1 MINERFFKSSRMMVP
16 WLYGGTTA
24 LFLCTISA
32 WGWPHWWCMIIYE
45 RCPLTW
51 YSSTQLVICGFLL
64 LPLWFIGTIVHTDTK
79 IRQRNR
85 FVLFL
90 ALAFFFLSIDE
101 TFQIHERLRE
111 GVFKPHGIGTHL
123 PGIAPGDFLFLIYAA
138 AGIAIAWLLR
148 PILKLD
154 RRATLFFVAGMSLAA
169 VSVGI
174 DITHCSVASRD
185 LFDASAAWQV
195 TEEICETA
203 SQSCMMIAFTLL
215 NIRLIEDLT
224 ACTARI

>member
-1 MINERFFKSSRMMVP
+1 M
-16 WLYGGTTA
+16 
-24 LFLCTISA
+24 
-32 WGWPHWWCMIIYE
+32 
-45 RCPLTW
+45 
-51 YSSTQLVICGFLL
+51 ICGFLL

-154 RRATLFFVAGMSLAA
+154 RRATLFFVAGVSLAA
-169 VSVGI
+169 LSVGI
-174 DITHCSVASRD
+174 DITHCCVASRD
-185 LFDASAAWQV
+185 FFDTSAAWQV
-195 TEEICETA
+195 TEEICET
-203 SQSCMMIAFTLL
+203 SGQSCMMIAFTLL